1 MSLKRNREDEM
12 DISQKKS
19 KSNLCYYKEKSN
31 EISTKNMLLVV
42 IDRIETYDT
51 KIINLEYKLK
61 LLEEINNKYKEQ
73 LTEIYNY
80 LGVSPN
86 LCPNY
91 IPSYIS

>member
-51 KIINLEYKLK
+51 KIINL
-61 LLEEINNKYKEQ
+61 
-73 LTEIYNY
+73 
-80 LGVSPN
+80 
-86 LCPNY
+86 
-91 IPSYIS
+91 